1 MLGSPTCYDMDG
13 VGNVQYGWGRLW
25 YGLDGS
31 NRWGMGDIGM
41 KWQMLMEVG
50 VEDINKVEGGGYG
63 WTEGG
68 RYGWGLG
75 MWMED
80 LE

>member
-1 MLGSPTCYDMDG
+1 M
-13 VGNVQYGWGRLW
+13 R
-25 YGLDGS
+25 
-31 NRWGMGDIGM
+31 M

-68 RYGWGLG
+68 RYG
-75 MWMED
+75 
-80 LE
+80 

>member
-1 MLGSPTCYDMDG
+1 MLGLPTCYDMDG

-31 NRWGMGDIGM
+31 NRWGMGDMGM

-50 VEDINKVEGGGYG
+50 VDDINKVEGGGYMDG
-63 WTEGG
+63 LRVADMDE
-68 RYGWGLG
+68 GWGCG
-75 MWMED
+75 WKI
-80 LE
+80 